1 MDYSYENLS
10 DERFQE
16 LCSCLISKE
25 FPNIQSFPVGQPDG
39 GRDTLVYQMNSVNK
53 EFIVFQVK
61 FVRNANQER
70 DIHKWLTEVIQGE
83 VEKINKLI
91 PNGAKAYYLLTNVRG
106 TAHLDTGSKD
116 RINKILEKNIS
127 IPSICWWRDDLSI
140 LFEKDPMFKWSFLEI
155 VNGQDVLNSKLF
167 ENLQEDKE
175 RRSNVIRAYLT
186 DQFEIDNEVKF
197 KQIDLQ
203 NRLLSLFT
211 DVPLKLKKYNEK
223 NKSLKKTLYS
233 IDPRR
238 RFINS
243 EDTFFLEEKPQ
254 MGAAEFLLHSK
265 VQNEIERVLLEG
277 GPGQGKSTI
286 SQYISQVHRVR
297 LLNKSTDIKLLPD
310 NIQNTPVRLPFKV
323 DLRDIASW
331 VGKKNPYH
339 GILSQEYFEQIWKNS
354 LESFLVAHIFYHSKL
369 EEFTSTDF
377 IAICKL
383 SPILLVF
390 DGFDE
395 IADIKVR
402 SEVIE
407 FINKGITRISANTN
421 SIQVIVTSRPAAFT
435 DSVGFSIDNYPH
447 FELTDITTPIINQY
461 VEKWIK
467 ASKLNERDANELK
480 RLIKDKLDMPHLKDL
495 AKSPMQLAIFI
506 SLLRTKGQ
514 SLPNKRTALYDS
526 YIDLF
531 FDRES
536 EKNSL
541 IRDKRDLIID
551 IHQYLAWV
559 LHSEAELYNN
569 NGSIHLE
576 KLNTR
581 LKEYLSAEG
590 HDNTISEKLF
600 NVMKERVCALVSR
613 VQGTFEFE
621 VQPLREYFCAKYLYK
636 SAPHSS
642 AGAVKTGTKP
652 DRLHAIL
659 RNYYWQNV
667 VRFFV
672 GCADAGE
679 LDMIIQELK
688 ELQKD
693 ELLQLTNYPRTL
705 TAQILSDYV
714 FTQKPLK
721 LKDVVKI
728 IVDGIN
734 IGNIINQDGSFD
746 SRDPLLLPNECGRI
760 EVIKECFDQLV
771 LLPNSDYANELI
783 GIINNNP
790 LNNLENWLRYYPKFE
805 GKGLTTWYTFAYKL
819 QLIHKMEET
828 LLVTILMEG
837 DILEMHQ
844 RIQLTINGN
853 RIDVIDGNKELKHLT
868 FQGIL
873 DGELNVIGR
882 KNKEHSLTFLTLI
895 LHSYVLTHIFDND
908 NTSTTFMEY
917 FTNLIYPQRYLGG
930 VVKTINA
937 FEIKDEVDE
946 KIFNYSESIANVLDF
961 PLNRFRS
968 EIEPWDLLVET
979 SRRYFNDNW
988 ALKIVATIAANIKSK
1003 DEIYDEFTD
1012 FHNSTLSMC
1021 KRVRCARLKSGN
1033 IKYWESLLN
1042 EKSDV
1047 NFTLLV
1053 LFTWATPKTIVQ
1065 LIPTLSPIVRGLDEN
1080 NFRVLTKSL
1089 NSTVTNSLFN
1099 KTQQRYITTEFQK
1112 ITNQD
1117 EIKYLLSLRFAD
1129 GNGTTFIY
1137 NNIEKFNGLLSN
1149 ALVPKFE
1156 YLITSFLKSPSDTTI
1171 LEEIKFNYKKIKNYD
1186 VRNHHYHASTQVKIP
1201 YEIAKMIMLD
1211 CKDYPKFITVLAEKS
1226 CRLYANSHVTPIGKI
1241 AEKEKWFENN

>member
-39 GRDTLVYQMNSVNK
+39 GRDILVYQMNSIEK

-70 DIHKWLTEVIQGE
+70 DVHKWLTEVIKGE

-91 PNGAKAYYLLTNVRG
+91 PKGAKSYYLLTNVRG
-106 TAHLDTGSKD
+106 TAHLDSGSKD
-116 RINKILEKNIS
+116 KVNNILEENIS
-127 IPSICWWRDDLSI
+127 IPSICWWRDDLST

-155 VNGQDVLNSKLF
+155 VNGQDILNFILF
-167 ENLQEDKE
+167 EHLQENKE
-175 RRSNVIRAYLT
+175 RRGNVIRAYLI

-197 KQIDLQ
+197 KQIDLK
-203 NRLLSLFT
+203 NRLFDLFT
-211 DVPLKLKKYNEK
+211 DVPVKLKKINEK
-223 NKSLKKTLYS
+223 NKSLKRTLYS
-233 IDPRR
+233 IDPQRQ
-238 RFINS
+238 FLNS
-243 EDTFFLEEKPQ
+243 EDNFYIEEKSN
-254 MGAAEFLLHSK
+254 MGAAEFLLHSR

-286 SQYISQVHRVR
+286 SQYISQVHRAR
-297 LLNKSTDIKLLPD
+297 LLNKSTDIELLPD
-310 NIQNTPVRLPFKV
+310 KIKHTPVRLPFKI

-331 VGKKNPYH
+331 VGKKNPYD
-339 GILSQEYFEQIWKNS
+339 GNLSQDYFDQIWKNS
-354 LESFLVAHIFYHSKL
+354 LESFLVYHIFYHSKL

-395 IADIKVR
+395 IADIKIR
-402 SEVIE
+402 SEVID

-421 SIQVIVTSRPAAFT
+421 SIQVIVTSRPAALT
-435 DSVGFSIDNYPH
+435 NSVGFSIDNYPH

-467 ASKLNERDANELK
+467 ASNLNKRDANELK
-480 RLIKDKLDMPHLKDL
+480 KLIKDKLDMPHLKDL

-526 YIDLF
+526 YIDLV

-536 EKNSL
+536 EKSSL
-541 IRDKRDLIID
+541 IREKRDLIID

-559 LHSEAELYNN
+559 LHSEAELFNN
-569 NGSIHLE
+569 NGSIHIE
-576 KLNTR
+576 KLNSR
-581 LKEYLSAEG
+581 LKEYLSQEG
-590 HDNTISEKLF
+590 HDITISEQLF
-600 NVMKERVCALVSR
+600 DAMKERVCALVSR

-642 AGAVKTGTKP
+642 AGAVKMGTKP

-659 RNYYWQNV
+659 RNNYWQNV

-693 ELLQLTNYPRTL
+693 ELLKLTNYPRIL

-734 IGNIINQDGSFD
+734 IGNIINQDGRFD
-746 SRDPLLLPNECGRI
+746 SRDPLLLPHECGRI
-760 EVIKECFDQLV
+760 EVINECFEQLIS
-771 LLPNSDYANELI
+771 LPNSDYANELI

-790 LNNLENWLRYYPKFE
+790 LNNLENWLRYYPNF
-805 GKGLTTWYTFAYKL
+805 KGESLTIWYNYAYQLK
-819 QLIHKMEET
+819 LIHKIEES
-828 LLVTILMEG
+828 LLVAILKEG
-837 DILEMHQ
+837 DKIETQ
-844 RIQLTINGN
+844 KRIELTINGN
-853 RIDVIDGNKELKHLT
+853 RIDIIDRNKELKNLT
-868 FQGIL
+868 FFGIL
-873 DGELNVIGR
+873 DGELNLITR
-882 KNKEHSLTFLTLI
+882 QNKEHSLNFLTLI
-895 LHSYVLTHIFDND
+895 LHPDILAYSFKNEK
-908 NTSTTFMEY
+908 TSITFMEY
-917 FTNLIYPQRYLGG
+917 ITRLINPQRNSGRVL
-930 VVKTINA
+930 KKIIE
-937 FEIKDEVDE
+937 FEVNDEVDK
-946 KIFNYSESIANVLDF
+946 KIFSYCEMITNVLNF
-961 PLNRFRS
+961 PIERFKS
-968 EIEPWDLLVET
+968 EIEPWDLLVEA
-979 SRRYFNDNW
+979 SRSCFKDNW
-988 ALKIVATIAANIKSK
+988 ALKIVATIAASIKSK
-1003 DEIYDEFTD
+1003 DDLYDEYIGLHD
-1012 FHNSTLSMC
+1012 SKLSLC

-1033 IKYWESLLN
+1033 IKYWEFLLSN
-1042 EKSDV
+1042 KSDI

-1053 LFTWATPKTIVQ
+1053 FFTWATPKTIVH
-1065 LIPTLSPIVRGLDEN
+1065 LIPTLSKIVKILDAI
-1080 NFRVLTKSL
+1080 NFTILTRSL
-1089 NSTVTNSLFN
+1089 NSTVTNSFFN
-1099 KTQQRYITTEFQK
+1099 KSQQSYITTEFQK
-1112 ITNQD
+1112 IKNED
-1117 EIKYLLSLRFAD
+1117 EIKYLLSLRFD
-1129 GNGTTFIY
+1129 QNNGVIFIY
-1137 NNIEKFNGLLSN
+1137 NNIEDFNGVLANTLE
-1149 ALVPKFE
+1149 PKFE
-1156 YLITSFLKSPSDTTI
+1156 YLITTFLKVPSDLKI
-1171 LEEIKFNYKKIKNYD
+1171 LEEIKSIYKKIKHYD
-1186 VRNHHYHASTQVKIP
+1186 VGNYHYHSSSQVKIP
-1201 YEIAKMIMLD
+1201 YEIAKMIMLE
-1211 CKDYPKFITVLAEKS
+1211 CKNYPKFIAVLAEKS
-1226 CRLYANSHVTPIGKI
+1226 CRLYANSHVKPIGEI
-1241 AEKEKWFENN
+1241 AKNEKWFEGN